1 MTKSPADDGTDLTAD
16 AKVDEILAA
25 ELTFLEMTLAP
36 LRGKRRW
43 SFLSALPAGV
53 AFLTIG
59 CFSLWRFLNAESAH
73 LLIQWALAFVCCM
86 WAVSMMK
93 IWYWMEMQGASL
105 TRRIN
110 RLELQVSRLAHNLED
125 GDSSH

>member
-25 ELTFLEMTLAP
+25 EPTLLELTLAP

-43 SFLSALPAGV
+43 SFLCAMPAGV
-53 AFLTIG
+53 AFLTVG
-59 CFSLWRFLNAESAH
+59 FFSLWKFLNAESAP

-93 IWYWMEMQGASL
+93 IWYWMEMQAASL

-110 RLELQVSRLAHNLED
+110 QLELQVSRLVRKGE
-125 GDSSH
+125 SSH